1 MVEHMGVYIQYVK
14 TLLPLGQVDTDT
26 IQKRGCCVILERSEK
41 TYFWGWGGGEG
52 SRVFGHSTFLT
63 LKVLLPLAERPTI
76 WNQILY
82 EVAFEF
88 LYRNN
93 KDFFRKS
100 WTSIVLVSLQQAI
113 FKPLFCCKT
122 SKVCLLVK
130 MYTCKGM
137 QLYILYFLNQ
147 YPPLNNFSS

>member
-100 WTSIVLVSLQQAI
+100 WTSLVLVSLQQRLFSNLCSVVKHQKSAYSLRCTLVRECNYI
-113 FKPLFCCKT
+113 YCISLISIPL
-122 SKVCLLVK
+122 
-130 MYTCKGM
+130 
-137 QLYILYFLNQ
+137 
-147 YPPLNNFSS
+147 